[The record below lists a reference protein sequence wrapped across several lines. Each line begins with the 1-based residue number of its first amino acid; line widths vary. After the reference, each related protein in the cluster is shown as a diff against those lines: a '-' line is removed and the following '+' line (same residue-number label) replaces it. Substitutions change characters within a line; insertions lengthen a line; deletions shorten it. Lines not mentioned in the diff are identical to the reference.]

1 MNDTELCKPNDS
13 VIRRAMTE
21 FLRMLTAVAG
31 LLIVTGGGLLL
42 SRDAKAMTSF
52 DRFAAQP
59 AARPVLSEIMGRAF
73 HLNALALVQL
83 GIVLLSATPVLRVLF
98 AGVNYLVERDWL
110 YVGITVIVLSVLASS
125 FIGGFR

>member
-1 MNDTELCKPNDS
+1 MNDTEICKPNDS

-21 FLRMLTAVAG
+21 LLRMLTAVAG

-42 SRDAKAMTSF
+42 SRHGKAMTSF
-52 DRFAAQP
+52 DAFAGEP
-59 AARPVLSEIMGRAF
+59 AARQLVSDIVEGAF
-73 HLNALALVQL
+73 HLNALALVHL

-125 FIGGFR
+125 LIGGFR